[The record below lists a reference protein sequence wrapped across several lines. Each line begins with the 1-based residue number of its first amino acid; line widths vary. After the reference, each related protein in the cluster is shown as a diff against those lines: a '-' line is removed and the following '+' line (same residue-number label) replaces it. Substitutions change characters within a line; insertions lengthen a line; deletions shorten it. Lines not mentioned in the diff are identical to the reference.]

1 MYSNCLL
8 QSIKQY
14 ILNPTNI
21 KIHKR
26 GSWLDIFQLK
36 WPHFYWL
43 DLRDNH
49 YYHYC
54 AKFSDEPFLCEIW
67 FKGEIKRFL
76 WHDKSERREEI

>member
-36 WPHFYWL
+36 WHVTPL
-43 DLRDNH
+43 DKWKDARIDQMYFMKN
-49 YYHYC
+49 
-54 AKFSDEPFLCEIW
+54 
-67 FKGEIKRFL
+67 
-76 WHDKSERREEI
+76 RETSRN